1 MAALQ
6 MAALQMAAK
15 QEVALQAAPLQV
27 AASPCL
33 EIPAVGVRLAAS
45 PGRDTG
51 FGTSRAKAVWMAKAV
66 SLDWV
71 EGRDRSQCTAV
82 EMAKSPAG
90 VPLHFAIFSVFS
102 WEEERFQVTARALQI
117 AAFERLWRRRRGM

>member
-1 MAALQ
+1 

-51 FGTSRAKAVWMAKAV
+51 LGTSRAKAVWMAKAKAV
-66 SLDWV
+66 SLDRV

-82 EMAKSPAG
+82 EMAKSPAE
-90 VPLHFAIFSVFS
+90 VPLHFAVFSVFS

-117 AAFERLWRRRRGM
+117 AAFEWLWGRRWGM